1 MKRIVFPTQQTGIKD
16 DTGAYVKSVPPAIP
30 PPMLPVVTDISL
42 DTIHE
47 RQLLI
52 LHREVHRLT
61 ELSAAKLL
69 SKDEGI
75 AFERCVKILREF
87 KKEERDALD
96 SLDDD
101 DLDKLED

>member
-1 MKRIVFPTQQTGIKD
+1 MKRIVSPPPTSIKD
-16 DTGAYVKSVPPAIP
+16 DTGAFVKVIPPAP
-30 PPMLPVVTDISL
+30 EPVVTDIRL
-42 DTIHE
+42 DDIHE

-52 LHREVHRLT
+52 LHREVKRLT
-61 ELSAAKLL
+61 ELSATSLL

-96 SLDDD
+96 ALSDEKLDR
-101 DLDKLED
+101 LDKYED